1 MTDIQLC
8 MQAVKV
14 SFCFSKEKKIFVMKY
29 DFPRI
34 KEKRDRHKRM
44 DRKCYRRWAGRKLN
58 FFSFIITVNNESEK
72 KK

>member
-1 MTDIQLC
+1 
-8 MQAVKV
+8 
-14 SFCFSKEKKIFVMKY
+14 MKY